1 MKKSKAYLK
10 AKVDEY
16 DAKEADFEAQMKKY
30 VDLVKHLELER
41 NQVRI
46 DLLIHIKKNLINKLN
61 KLIFNKGD

>member
-1 MKKSKAYLK
+1 LKKSKAYLK

-41 NQVRI
+41 NQVGI
-46 DLLIHIKKNLINKLN
+46 DLLIHIKNLINKLN
-61 KLIFNKGD
+61 KLILNKGD